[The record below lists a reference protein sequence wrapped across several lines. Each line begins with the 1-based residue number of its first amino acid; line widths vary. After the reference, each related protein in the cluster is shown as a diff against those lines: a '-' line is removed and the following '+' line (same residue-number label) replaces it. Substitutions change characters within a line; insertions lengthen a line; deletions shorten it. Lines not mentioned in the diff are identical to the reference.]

1 MKLLV
6 VRHAAAADKDEFGRT
21 GKSDD
26 LRPLTPAGKR
36 EMRDVARGIREV
48 VPDIDALLTS
58 PLVRAMQ
65 TAEIL
70 ADDYDAKPA
79 RVEWLRPEAPYEDF
93 GQWARSRGDKETVVI
108 VGHEP
113 HLSGLVSWLLA
124 GSKRSLLEMKKAG
137 ACLLEMEDVAGP
149 SSASLLWSMGPKQLR
164 AIGRK

>member
-1 MKLLV
+1 MRCITRV
-6 VRHAAAADKDEFGRT
+6 VCELW
-21 GKSDD
+21 SYS
-26 LRPLTPAGKR
+26 
-36 EMRDVARGIREV
+36 EARQS
-48 VPDIDALLTS
+48 S

-70 ADDYDAKPA
+70 AEEYDAKPA

-93 GQWARSRGDKETVVI
+93 AQWARSRRDKETVVI

-124 GSKRSLLEMKKAG
+124 GAKRSLLEMKKAG
-137 ACLLEMEDVAGP
+137 ACLLEMEDAAGP
-149 SSASLLWSMGPKQLR
+149 SSATLVWSMGPKQLR